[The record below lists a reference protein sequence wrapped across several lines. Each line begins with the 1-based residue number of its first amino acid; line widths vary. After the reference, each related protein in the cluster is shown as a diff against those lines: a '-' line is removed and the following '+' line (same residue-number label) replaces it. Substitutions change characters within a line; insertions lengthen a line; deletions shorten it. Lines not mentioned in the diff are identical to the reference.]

1 MIASKI
7 VHHMEQAGV
16 PVVVRQHPRV
26 VAAQRLAASVHV
38 SGYRVAKS
46 VLVEADGER
55 MMAVL
60 PAAAIVDPVRLAVAL
75 GAERVRILHES
86 EFLDLFTECEP
97 GAEPPFGALYGL
109 PVVMDRHLAQAGG
122 PLVFRAGSHEEA
134 LEMKPE
140 DFVRMEQP
148 RLADFAVPAPSVPDF
163 DDERRWI

>member
-7 VHHMEQAGV
+7 VRHIEQAGV

-55 MMAVL
+55 VMAVL
-60 PAAAIVDPVRLAVAL
+60 PAADVVDPVRLAMAL
-75 GAERVRILHES
+75 GARRVRILHES

-97 GAEPPFGALYGL
+97 GAEPPFGALFGL
-109 PVVMDRHLAQAGG
+109 R
-122 PLVFRAGSHEEA
+122 
-134 LEMKPE
+134 
-140 DFVRMEQP
+140 
-148 RLADFAVPAPSVPDF
+148 
-163 DDERRWI
+163 

>member
-7 VHHMEQAGV
+7 VRHMEQAGV
-16 PVVVRQHPRV
+16 KVVVRPHPRV

-38 SGYRVAKS
+38 SGYRVAKV

-60 PAAAIVDPVRLAVAL
+60 PAAEIVDPARLAAAL

-109 PVVMDRHLAQAGG
+109 PVVMDRRLAHSSD

-140 DFVRMEQP
+140 DFVRMEHP
-148 RLADFAVPAPSVPDF
+148 RLADFAVLAPSVPNF
-163 DDERRWI
+163 EDERWV